1 MRQKSSTKKKYRCW
15 VLKWKWNGDHRRP
28 NVDFCHL
35 LPYQWSNDRVR
46 GYVKA
51 LYANFQCDNHPSA
64 LALLK
69 NTKFWNVRLRD
80 DGTLIRTGTNPFL
93 EAHKVID
100 LTVEYDRDKMKE
112 ILRWTP
118 VGEPRQESYERILPF
133 LPTHD

>member
-1 MRQKSSTKKKYRCW
+1 MTLVMHFPKVRSLSQPCYSANSALQIKMRQKSSTKKKYRCW
-15 VLKWKWNGDHRRP
+15 VLKWRWNGDHRRP

-69 NTKFWNVRLRD
+69 NTNFWNV
-80 DGTLIRTGTNPFL
+80 
-93 EAHKVID
+93 
-100 LTVEYDRDKMKE
+100 
-112 ILRWTP
+112 
-118 VGEPRQESYERILPF
+118 
-133 LPTHD
+133 